1 MNGDSRR
8 ANASEPDIRTELL
21 ARYGELLSGQVLQ
34 RCLGFR
40 SLRSFQRALSEER
53 LPVPT
58 FTLEGRRGTYA
69 RTRDVAAWLASL
81 GHGAGPHSIV

>member
-1 MNGDSRR
+1 MTGDHRP
-8 ANASEPDIRTELL
+8 ADAMEPDIRAELL
-21 ARYGELLSGQVLQ
+21 GRYGELLTGQVLQ

-40 SLRSFQRALSEER
+40 SLRSFQRALSEGR
-53 LPVPT
+53 IPVPT

-81 GHGAGPHSIV
+81 GHGAGSHPTG